1 MCRTNVILCTATQPA
16 LDSDYIKRKICYS
29 KPQNMVSNLNMKYEQ
44 FDRVNIIPEF
54 AEGMETM
61 EGLAG
66 KVAGAFHTVNSVLV
80 IFNKKQT
87 VSDFFDKMESILFDV
102 DIYYLT
108 TNLCAEHRSGRIG
121 EIKEKL
127 KQGKRILIISTNLIE
142 AGVDLSVARVY
153 RSLAG
158 IDSIAQAAGRCNRSG
173 ELAMGQVVVFE
184 MEEDAPGRDM
194 EELLMAQ
201 KKTKEIQYRYGK
213 SGEKQSIL
221 FPEWV
226 KQYYDVFYNELQYKM
241 DFTLEHEYRG
251 NTIWGLLSTGFEG
264 ITQKHPLNQAF
275 QTAGKMYQAIA
286 NTGFTVVVPY
296 GDGNKLIEEL
306 EQGYG
311 HEKIGNCLRKLQR
324 YTVQVP
330 YNREKELLEKGVIR
344 ESCGLPGVYIA
355 LGYDEIKGFKNAMQ
369 DAIFEGK

>member
-1 MCRTNVILCTATQPA
+1 MR
-16 LDSDYIKRKICYS
+16 
-29 KPQNMVSNLNMKYEQ
+29 YEQ
-44 FDRVNIIPEF
+44 FDRVKIIPEF

-66 KVAGAFHTVNSVLV
+66 KVAEAFRTVNSVLV

-87 VSDFFDKMESILFDV
+87 VSDFFDKMKSILFDV

-108 TNLCAEHRSGRIG
+108 TNLCAEHRSGRID
-121 EIKEKL
+121 EIKNNL

-142 AGVDLSVARVY
+142 AGVDLSVACVY

-158 IDSIAQAAGRCNRSG
+158 IDSIAQAAGRCNRNG
-173 ELAMGQVVVFE
+173 ELAVGQVIVFE
-184 MEEDAPGRDM
+184 MIEDAPGRDM
-194 EELLMAQ
+194 EELLTAQ

-213 SGEKQSIL
+213 SGGKQSIL

-226 KQYYDVFYNELQYKM
+226 KQYYDIFFNELQYKM
-241 DFTLEHEYRG
+241 DFSLEKEYRG

-275 QTAGKMYQAIA
+275 QTAGKMYQVIA

-306 EQGYG
+306 ELGDG
-311 HEKIGNCLRKLQR
+311 NGKIGDCLRKLQR

-330 YNREKELLEKGVIR
+330 YKRAEELLEKRVIK
-344 ESCGLPGVYIA
+344 ECCGLLGVYIA
-355 LGYDEIKGFKNAMQ
+355 QEYDEEKGFKYAL
-369 DAIFEGK
+369 